1 MNRVVVDQNGFEYFR
16 FLGADPKM
24 KYQDGQQTGAQDM
37 DENGVPL
44 FNILCLAKA
53 AGASK
58 PETITVKVPMAGAPA
73 LDEFAKIAFA
83 NLSAYAYASG
93 NRAQLSFSADKVGK
107 ARE

>member
-1 MNRVVVDQNGFEYFR
+1 MNRVVVDQGGFEYFR
-16 FLGADPKM
+16 FLGAEPKM
-24 KYQDGQQTGAQDM
+24 KYEDGQQTGAQDA

-44 FNILCLAKA
+44 FSILCLAKP

-58 PETITVKVPMAGAPA
+58 PETITVKVPMAAAPT

-83 NLSAYAYASG
+83 NLSAFAYASG